1 MTNLDILRPAAEA
14 GNIED
19 LYTVIEKVPSIL
31 REIDLEQFVETPLPI
46 AAFNGHLPFAI
57 EVMNLKPS
65 LAFKLNKQ
73 GFSPI
78 HLAMQKKEKTMVLC
92 FVDINKDLVRVKGKE
107 GWTPLH
113 YASQIGEVDLL
124 AYFLNACPESIEYL
138 TVRCETAL
146 HIAINNAQF
155 DALKVLVGWLEKNY
169 RTGAID
175 LENRILNQKD
185 LAGNTILHIS
195 ASTSDQHE
203 AVRLLV
209 NTKINLKTKNF
220 EDKTALDIATTESKK
235 ILCSAGAKSGTQV
248 IDAHTPAYKLSSETT
263 IIDKLSIYMHRI
275 SRNITDEQRNTMLIV
290 AALVVTATYQSV
302 LSPPGG
308 VYQVNASDK
317 NLNITSSNS
326 TISTLGNAGKSV
338 MSEVDFFRFSFWNI
352 VSFLISIAV
361 ILILTPAG
369 KEGSPVYVPLTW
381 FALSYLYSMRV
392 ISPTHFNS
400 VFVGISYI
408 SIYFYSIIF
417 LIIAGYFSF
426 QKWIKAKKLRRSVL
440 RHRNIAETT
449 TMVVA
454 KDLENMASQI

>member
-31 REIDLEQFVETPLPI
+31 REIDLEQFVETPLHI

-92 FVDINKDLVRVKGKE
+92 FVDMNKDLVRVKGKE
-107 GWTPLH
+107 GLTPLH

-175 LENRILNQKD
+175 LENKILNQKD
-185 LAGNTILHIS
+185 VAGNTILHIS

-203 AVRLLV
+203 V
-209 NTKINLKTKNF
+209 I
-220 EDKTALDIATTESKK
+220 
-235 ILCSAGAKSGTQV
+235 IL
-248 IDAHTPAYKLSSETT
+248 
-263 IIDKLSIYMHRI
+263 LSI
-275 SRNITDEQRNTMLIV
+275 LV
-290 AALVVTATYQSV
+290 A
-302 LSPPGG
+302 
-308 VYQVNASDK
+308 NM
-317 NLNITSSNS
+317 N
-326 TISTLGNAGKSV
+326 
-338 MSEVDFFRFSFWNI
+338 
-352 VSFLISIAV
+352 
-361 ILILTPAG
+361 
-369 KEGSPVYVPLTW
+369 
-381 FALSYLYSMRV
+381 
-392 ISPTHFNS
+392 
-400 VFVGISYI
+400 
-408 SIYFYSIIF
+408 
-417 LIIAGYFSF
+417 
-426 QKWIKAKKLRRSVL
+426 
-440 RHRNIAETT
+440 
-449 TMVVA
+449 
-454 KDLENMASQI
+454 DL